1 MTFSASTT
9 EASRLLQAAAR
20 NSQGRTILTILYL
33 IVLALCF
40 IVPVFYYFRLHCQD
54 QRNRQERLQQHR
66 QMVLATIGASAEDH
80 DEAATHPE
88 ARASR
93 KKYRAEKRA
102 RILQLFGPVSMVL
115 REEHFRRSHQTETT
129 LAAEERKSPVQSLD
143 IDDSTKTEGC
153 LHNDT
158 GQNDFDIEEGRPDL
172 PSHNNATV
180 TDDKVTEIEEEE
192 FKYEEDMYADE
203 SDFVEIPT
211 YTGSTRLVPCLCII
225 CLQQYEVGDEIVWS
239 SNPDCEHCFHSPCIE
254 RWLIK
259 QRGGPLCPCCRRDF
273 IIDPYDLET
282 PSHDEEQPVN
292 IEHQ

>member
-1 MTFSASTT
+1 M
-9 EASRLLQAAAR
+9 
-20 NSQGRTILTILYL
+20 I
-33 IVLALCF
+33 
-40 IVPVFYYFRLHCQD
+40 
-54 QRNRQERLQQHR
+54 
-66 QMVLATIGASAEDH
+66 MATIGASTEDN
-80 DEAATHPE
+80 DEAAAHPE

-93 KKYRAEKRA
+93 KKYRAERRA

-115 REEHFRRSHQTETT
+115 REEHFHRSHENETT
-129 LAAEERKSPVQSLD
+129 PTAEEKKSPVQSLNSD
-143 IDDSTKTEGC
+143 ESTKSEGS

-158 GQNDFDIEEGRPDL
+158 DQDDFDIEEARQHDD
-172 PSHNNATV
+172 SQSQNNDTDR
-180 TDDKVTEIEEEE
+180 DDKDTEIEEEE
-192 FKYEEDMYADE
+192 FKYEEDLYADE

-211 YTGSTRLVPCLCII
+211 STGSTRLVPCLCVI
-225 CLQQYEVGDEIVWS
+225 CLQQYEVGEEIVWS

-292 IEHQ
+292 LEYQ